1 MFRGR
6 AHNQIILFYSDFDSH
21 TQRATLKFK
30 WIKWEPLRV
39 LMNINGLVTQV
50 ISRESSDFNCEF
62 WSIPFLSTYD
72 GLDECCEI
80 LEINS
85 ENDSLNH
92 TFSNCFSVESA
103 TPPQKFLY
111 SQSFNFGRK
120 KIQFIEKANL
130 ALVTFWWWLNGMFD
144 VTNCCV
150 MLSQRY

>member
-50 ISRESSDFNCEF
+50 ISIANFDLFRF
-62 WSIPFLSTYD
+62 WTHMMVLTNVAKFSKSIPKMILWIILSV
-72 GLDECCEI
+72 I
-80 LEINS
+80 V
-85 ENDSLNH
+85 
-92 TFSNCFSVESA
+92 SVLRAQLHRKS
-103 TPPQKFLY
+103 
-111 SQSFNFGRK
+111 SFISSHSISGEK